1 MSARIRRTLAPL
13 ALALVVATPRLA
25 AACAVCLGGTG
36 GGTRRAFAIG
46 TLFLSV
52 LPLAVIGGAILY
64 LRHRAKV
71 IERESSARRVAPP
84 SGVVSRSASSR

>member
-1 MSARIRRTLAPL
+1 MIRRMLAPL
-13 ALALVVATPRLA
+13 VLTIAVATPRLA

-36 GGTRRAFAIG
+36 GGTQRAFAIG
-46 TLFLSV
+46 TIFLSV

-71 IERESSARRVAPP
+71 VEREANARRVAPP
-84 SGVVSRSASSR
+84 HGLVSRSTSSQ